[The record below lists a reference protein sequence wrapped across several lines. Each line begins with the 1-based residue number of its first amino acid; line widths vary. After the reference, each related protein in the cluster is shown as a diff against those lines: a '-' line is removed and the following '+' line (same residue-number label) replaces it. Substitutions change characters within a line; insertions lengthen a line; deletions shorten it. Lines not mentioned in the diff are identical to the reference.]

1 MSKPRVKV
9 TLKSKDGNDLVEGGP
24 VSLGDGYCKF
34 PFIYKDKEYD
44 DGVCYKGK
52 ADNYWCATKVDE
64 KSRKL
69 KKYAYCDFGDAKAP
83 RTKSVKKIK
92 RSDPFPKPKAQ
103 ANVDKPRSPKVKAKV
118 DKPSSPPKKKTVK
131 RIVKKTAMIADA
143 GVKDEHRNRLIS
155 VPTNFV
161 LPFKEVAIP
170 KEWVLPN
177 RKNFVNWMNE
187 AFKSYKLAVGSKLS
201 KGDRFEFFSHQNL
214 VRDYLQ
220 RESPFR
226 GLLLY
231 HGLGVGK
238 TCASIGIAEGLKSG
252 ASPSRSRSDRK
263 IVVILNKSLKQN
275 FIVNLKQC
283 GDEYYRLNQFWF
295 YHRFTSA
302 DDSMRNYSKH
312 VKIPVTSSSLGVW
325 LVDFSKK
332 PNYESL
338 GDDDRESLEEQI
350 DRMIANKYEFIHL
363 DGLNKKRLQ
372 QMNEERILDNKLL
385 IIDEVHNLSNA
396 MAKET
401 MGVRAYYLKKLI
413 MEADNLKCVFL
424 SGTPMINTLYE
435 VGQLFNLLRGYI
447 ISYSFLLKVKSGGID
462 WDKLQKSLQELPF
475 IDQVILKKRDGIVK
489 VTRNPKGF
497 INTPNGI
504 AFSSTP
510 WDDMPKQNMF
520 DEAEFLERMKTLLSN
535 MSPMGIKCESQVH
548 YSIERQTAFPDNIDE
563 FMTKFYD
570 PKKMEFINT
579 ELFKTRI
586 MGTVSFY
593 RTNDTDLLP
602 SVNVNEV
609 VKTPMSGYQF
619 LEYSKV
625 RKVEIEQERS
635 KKKNQP
641 TKKKKGAQSSPGKG
655 LAKKDDVF
663 DAKSSFR
670 AYSRMHCSFAFPESI
685 PRPYPGDEMD
695 VEESLDE
702 DLDMDLLLE
711 DPIEEELSGVE
722 EEDAYKKAQKIRMK
736 KYEAAKLKTLNTLD
750 REKEDFLV
758 ADEEL
763 KLIKHS
769 PKYNNILNL
778 IKEKNGLAFVY
789 TEYKTLEGIAVLS
802 IVLRANG
809 YAPFLLET
817 DPSGNVVQVFE
828 NEDDIGKP
836 MYAFWGGDPKIS
848 DIIRKVYNNQLDQ
861 IPSSLKNQFD
871 RRKVNNLRG
880 DIVKIL
886 LTTKTGAEG
895 IDLQNVRS
903 LHIVEPY
910 WNPVRVKQVK
920 GRAVRVGSHLQLPP
934 ADRNVD
940 IYTHLSTL
948 TDEQKKSDKTIAED
962 FGGLTSDEVLFDIS
976 QKKLQIMETLLTVIK
991 ESSVDCSLNYNHTET
1006 PGDTFKCINFSDGL
1020 PNHDY
1025 SFVPNINDQDLDVDR
1040 SRKFTQREVEF
1051 KETKFKTRS
1060 GEMKQYFIKDTPEY
1074 PKYIYDYG
1082 AVKTGAP
1089 GRPIGE
1095 INLTPEGKKKVKF
1108 YAG

>member
-52 ADNYWCATKVDE
+52 AGNYWCATKVDE
-64 KSRKL
+64 KTKKL
-69 KKYAYCDFGDAKAP
+69 KKYAYCDFGEAKAP
-83 RTKSVKKIK
+83 STKRIKKIK
-92 RSDPFPKPKAQ
+92 RADPFPKPK
-103 ANVDKPRSPKVKAKV
+103 P
-118 DKPSSPPKKKTVK
+118 PSSPKSKKASPPPANTTSQKKSVK
-131 RIVKKTAMIADA
+131 RIVRKKQAVVVEDPSAKFN
-143 GVKDEHRNRLIS
+143 VKTVPKNLI
-155 VPTNFV
+155 VPQLRGT
-161 LPFKEVAIP
+161 IP

-177 RKNFVNWMNE
+177 RKNFVNWMNDS
-187 AFKSYKLAVGSKLS
+187 FKSYKLASGSKLS
-201 KGDRFEFFSHQNL
+201 KGERFEFFSHQRL

-238 TCASIGIAEGLKSG
+238 TCASIGIAEGLKS
-252 ASPSRSRSDRK
+252 DRK
-263 IVVILNKSLKQN
+263 IVIILNKSLKQN
-275 FIVNLKQC
+275 FIVNLKKC
-283 GDEYYRLNQFWF
+283 GDEYYRLNQHWF
-295 YHRFTSA
+295 YHRFTSP
-302 DDSMRNYSKH
+302 DDPMRDYARH
-312 VKIPVTSSSLGVW
+312 VKIPITSASRGVW

-332 PNYESL
+332 PNYETL
-338 GDDDRESLEEQI
+338 GDEDRETLEEQI
-350 DRMIANKYEFIHL
+350 DRMISHKYEFIHL
-363 DGLNKKRLQ
+363 DGLNQRRLVE
-372 QMNEERILDNKLL
+372 MNEKRVLDNKLL

-396 MAKET
+396 MAKEN

-413 MEADNLKCVFL
+413 MEANNLKCVFL

-447 ISYSFLLKVKSGGID
+447 ITYTFLMKVKSGSIN
-462 WDKLQKSLQELPF
+462 WDKLQKSIQDLPF
-475 IDQVILKKRDGIVK
+475 IDQVVVKKRDGILK

-497 INTPNGI
+497 INTENGI
-504 AFSSTP
+504 KFTN
-510 WDDMPKQNMF
+510 DQNMF
-520 DEAEFLERMKTLLSN
+520 EEPEFLERMQTLLSN
-535 MSPMGIKCESQVH
+535 MSPMGIKCETSVH
-548 YSIERQTAFPDNIDE
+548 YSIERQTAFPDNMDE
-563 FMTKFYD
+563 FMNKFYD

-579 ELFKTRI
+579 ELFKSRI

-593 RTNDTDLLP
+593 RTNDTGLLP
-602 SVNVNEV
+602 TVNVNEV

-625 RKVEIEQERS
+625 RKTEIEQERS
-635 KKKNQP
+635 KKKTQP
-641 TKKKKGAQSSPGKG
+641 VKKQKKGSQSSPGRT
-655 LAKKDDVF
+655 LAKKEDIF

-695 VEESLDE
+695 VGESLDE
-702 DLDMDLLLE
+702 ELDEDLLLE
-711 DPIEEELSGVE
+711 DEPVFEEEGG
-722 EEDAYKKAQKIRMK
+722 DPYKKAQKLRMK
-736 KYEAAKLKTLNTLD
+736 QYEAAKLKTLNTLD
-750 REKEDFLV
+750 REREDFLV

-763 KLIKHS
+763 KLVKHS
-769 PKYNNILNL
+769 PKYNTILNL
-778 IKEKNGLAFVY
+778 IKEKHGLAFVY

-817 DPSGNVVQVFE
+817 DPSGNIVQVFE
-828 NEDDIGKP
+828 NEDDVGKP
-836 MYAFWGGDPKIS
+836 MYAFWGGDPEQS

-861 IPSSLKNQFD
+861 IPASLKSQFD
-871 RRKVNNLRG
+871 ARKVNNLRG
-880 DIVKIL
+880 DIVKVL

-934 ADRNVD
+934 EDRNVD

-948 TDEQKKSDKTIAED
+948 TDEQKRSDKTIAED
-962 FGGLTSDEVLFDIS
+962 FGGMTSDEVLFDIS
-976 QKKLQIMETLLTVIK
+976 QKKLNIMETLLTVIK
-991 ESSVDCSLNYNHTET
+991 ESSVDCALNYNHTLNPED
-1006 PGDTFKCINFSDGL
+1006 PIKCLNFSAGL
-1020 PNHDY
+1020 PKHDY

-1051 KETKFKTRS
+1051 KQTKFKTRS
-1060 GEMKQYFIKDTPEY
+1060 GEMKPFFIKDTPEY
-1074 PKYIYDYG
+1074 PKYIFDYDS
-1082 AVKTGAP
+1082 VKTGAP
-1089 GRPIGE
+1089 GHPVGE
-1095 INLTPEGKKKVKF
+1095 ISLTEEGKKKVKF
-1108 YAG
+1108 YSKGK